1 MYEFYRPKA
10 CSTKHCI
17 VTHSCIWQY
26 LILWSFD
33 LIFRHF
39 DGGVLTQSVKYM
51 QKYSGSEYELKV
63 SRCKKEDAGTYLVIA
78 ENSFGKREEKASL
91 KVERKN
97 FILFIV

>member
-1 MYEFYRPKA
+1 MIR
-10 CSTKHCI
+10 
-17 VTHSCIWQY
+17 
-26 LILWSFD
+26 
-33 LIFRHF
+33 RHF

-97 FILFIV
+97 FYFLEVSIHLNWHKEAGFFCSGYNDC

>member
-1 MYEFYRPKA
+1 MI
-10 CSTKHCI
+10 C
-17 VTHSCIWQY
+17 
-26 LILWSFD
+26 
-33 LIFRHF
+33 RHF

-97 FILFIV
+97 FYFLEVFIYLNWHKEGGFFCSGYNDF

>member
-1 MYEFYRPKA
+1 M
-10 CSTKHCI
+10 
-17 VTHSCIWQY
+17 
-26 LILWSFD
+26 LWSFD
-33 LIFRHF
+33 LTFRHF

-91 KVERKN
+91 KVERKK
-97 FILFIV
+97 FLLLRSFYTFELAQRSWVFL

>member
-1 MYEFYRPKA
+1 M
-10 CSTKHCI
+10 
-17 VTHSCIWQY
+17 
-26 LILWSFD
+26 SFD

-91 KVERKN
+91 KVERKK
-97 FILFIV
+97 FLLFRSFYTFELAQRSWVFL

>member
-1 MYEFYRPKA
+1 M
-10 CSTKHCI
+10 
-17 VTHSCIWQY
+17 
-26 LILWSFD
+26 
-33 LIFRHF
+33 IFRHF

-97 FILFIV
+97 FYFLEVLEVMIYLNWHKEAGFFCSGYNDCWDFMCS